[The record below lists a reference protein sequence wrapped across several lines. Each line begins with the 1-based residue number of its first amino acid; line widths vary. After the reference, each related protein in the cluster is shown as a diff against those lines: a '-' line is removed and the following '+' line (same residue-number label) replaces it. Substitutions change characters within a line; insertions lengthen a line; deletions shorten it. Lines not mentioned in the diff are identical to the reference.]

1 MTIAKK
7 KVSKKVLKKKTKR
20 PVGVWLIS
28 LFYFFSCSWTLSSF
42 LIVYL
47 RLVPLTAAQE
57 TYFSNLT
64 IMDYILTIG
73 IGGLGIAGAVSLLQ
87 MKKRATQLFIMS
99 LALNIVSTIW
109 HLVKTNFAEV
119 VGGVG
124 LVGYVIGIGMIV
136 VVILYCL
143 RLEKKGY
150 LS

>member
-1 MTIAKK
+1 LTRIANALTIKFMTIAKK

-28 LFYFFSCSWTLSSF
+28 LFYFFSCSWTLLSF

-99 LALNIVSTIW
+99 LALNIV
-109 HLVKTNFAEV
+109 
-119 VGGVG
+119 
-124 LVGYVIGIGMIV
+124 
-136 VVILYCL
+136 
-143 RLEKKGY
+143 
-150 LS
+150 